1 MPSLPYAV
9 QRGTERREYAVSLVL
24 ATACEAMIRWRR
36 LPDLART
43 FGLRLSPASDEL
55 EPVEAV
61 VLPEW
66 AVERLR
72 ITRRVMRNWPVD
84 GACLRHALV
93 AGQRIRSLDP
103 ILVVGVA
110 RADDGG
116 LDAHAWLE
124 VSGHALDVDAGRY
137 QALPL

>member
-1 MPSLPYAV
+1 MRAASWSD
-9 QRGTERREYAVSLVL
+9 RREFAVNVAL

-36 LPDLART
+36 LPHLAST
-43 FGLRLSPASDEL
+43 FGVSLSPKSDEL
-55 EPVEAV
+55 EPADDV
-61 VLPEW
+61 VLPGW
-66 AVERLR
+66 AIERLR

-103 ILVVGVA
+103 VLVVGVA

-116 LDAHAWLE
+116 LEAHAWLE